1 MIDEAKKRVQD
12 TDSAALLIKLLTDEE
27 VRKVRQ
33 DAADYAKRLLAEFD
47 AARDEMDARFARA
60 IAADENA
67 G

>member
-33 DAADYAKRLLAEFD
+33 DAADYAKLLLAEFD